1 VSTGTDLA
9 IIIPLWLRTKN
20 VARVY
25 ESAMT
30 ATPDA
35 NVLFVASE
43 GDVYVRETLEGFCLN
58 HILTPGPGGDRGDYA
73 RKINVGYRETRE
85 PFVFTGADDILFDP
99 GWYAPAR
106 ALMHDA
112 PQRWVVN
119 ETAPSGALAPGIGVV
134 GTVDG
139 CNPRTMDGTHSTHTL
154 VARWYAD
161 VGGPADGDHAIYFE
175 GYYHEYCD
183 DELCRVAMMRGA
195 YAHSFESLVRHD
207 HMLLDP
213 SLDDDTYRHGRGFTR
228 MSRRLFLQRRR
239 MWGDQ

>member
-1 VSTGTDLA
+1 VNTGTDLA

-20 VARVY
+20 IARVY
-25 ESAMT
+25 ESATT

-85 PFVFTGADDILFDP
+85 PFIFTGADDILFDP

-106 ALMHDA
+106 ALISEGDTLVDDEGVEFYRMGG
-112 PQRWVVN
+112 V
-119 ETAPSGALAPGIGVV
+119 GVV

-139 CNPRTMDGTHSTHTL
+139 CNGRTMDGTHSTHTL

-161 VGGPADGDHAIYFE
+161 QGGPVDEDHAIYFE

-183 DELCRVAMMRGA
+183 DELCRVAMVRGA
-195 YAHSFESLVRHD
+195 YAHSFDSLVRHD